1 MKKQKNEPNE
11 IKKILV
17 RIFFSLLKLYE
28 TVLEPLQSTPQC
40 ISYFIIIKDK
50 RKTLKK
56 TKTNFL

>member
-28 TVLEPLQSTPQC
+28 TVLEPSPVYPALYILFQYYQ
-40 ISYFIIIKDK
+40 I
-50 RKTLKK
+50 
-56 TKTNFL
+56 